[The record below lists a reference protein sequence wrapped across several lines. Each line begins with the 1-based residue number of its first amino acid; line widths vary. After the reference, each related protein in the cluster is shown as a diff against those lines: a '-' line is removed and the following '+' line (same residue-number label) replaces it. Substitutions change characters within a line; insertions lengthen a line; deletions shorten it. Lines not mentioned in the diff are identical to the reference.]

1 MNVLIKDIMDLSI
14 FQEAKVVGGHNGLN
28 KEVSSVTV
36 AEVPDAADWLKGGEL
51 VVTTGYFIK
60 DNDDSQK
67 KWMTDLIKGGA
78 TALAIKPDR
87 FLGKTPDR
95 MIDVANEN
103 SFCLIELPFNITW
116 PVIMESV
123 MNAINDNQNQIIK
136 RTEEIHNKLTEIVLR
151 GHGLPFIAKVLT
163 QLVGNIII
171 VEDPALNSLAVS
183 CPNDHS
189 NDKVDGFLSYRL
201 SQEYK
206 DRFKTTEYYTNALK
220 SADKKTLILDV
231 NDFNSAY
238 KDLTQITIPIVADR
252 VVYGF
257 ITLVEF
263 FKKANQID
271 IIALEHGAT
280 TIALEMMKEKIAFET
295 EKRLKRDF
303 LDDLLQGKI
312 GNGEAGGSKYK
323 FNGFDITGPAVA
335 ILIDVYGID
344 TTMNNKH
351 VFYRASNNKVL
362 DIIENQIKENDPN
375 AFINDEHNRY
385 AILYHFPIN
394 KEKATATTDIKK
406 LCDKIGSKI
415 LEEFPKAQYCFGVGN
430 VYYQLPNLRKSYK
443 EAKKAL
449 EVGQTFMGSNQTFLY
464 SELGIYRLLF
474 MMDRKEIVDYCRD
487 SIGNLMEYDK
497 NNNEDLCGF
506 LEVFLLNNGN
516 VAQTSK
522 DLYIHPNTLS
532 YRLKKI
538 AGILGKDINDSK
550 IRFNLYFALMI
561 KKLFIDK

>member
-1 MNVLIKDIMDLSI
+1 MKVTIKDIMELSI
-14 FQEAKVVGGHNGLN
+14 FKGASIVGGYEGIN

-60 DNDDSQK
+60 DNGDSQK
-67 KWMTDLIKGGA
+67 KWITDLISGGA
-78 TALAIKPDR
+78 SALAIKPDR
-87 FLGKTPDR
+87 FLGKTTDE
-95 MIDVANEN
+95 MIEVANKN
-103 SFCLIELPFNITW
+103 SFCLIELPLNVTW
-116 PVIMESV
+116 PAVMESI
-123 MNAINDNQNQIIK
+123 MNAINDNQNHIIM
-136 RTEEIHNKLTEIVLR
+136 RTEEIHNRLTDIVLR
-151 GHGLPFIAKVLT
+151 GRGLPHIAKVLT
-163 QLVGNIII
+163 QLVDNIII
-171 VEDPALNSLAVS
+171 VEDSGLGSLAVS
-183 CPNDHS
+183 CPDEHIETN
-189 NDKVDGFLSYRL
+189 VDSFLSYRL

-206 DRFKTTEYYTNALK
+206 DKFKTTEYYINTLK
-220 SADKKTLILDV
+220 SADKKTLILDIV
-231 NDFNSAY
+231 NFNYEY

-271 IIALEHGAT
+271 IVALEHGAT

-312 GNGEAGGSKYK
+312 GNGDMKTSKYK
-323 FNGFDITGPAVA
+323 FNGFDITSPAAA

-344 TTMNNKH
+344 TTTNDKH

-362 DIIENQIKENDPN
+362 DIIENHIKENDPN

-394 KEKATATTDIKK
+394 KEKNDAIYDIKK
-406 LCDKIGSKI
+406 LCEKIGRKI
-415 LEEFPKAQYCFGVGN
+415 SEEFPKAQYSFGVGN

-449 EVGQTFMGSNQTFLY
+449 EVGQTFMGSNQIFLY
-464 SELGIYRLLF
+464 SELGIYRLLY
-474 MMDRKEIVDYCRD
+474 MMDRKEIIDFCND
-487 SIGNLMEYDK
+487 SLGALMEYDK
-497 NNNEDLCGF
+497 DSDDDLCGF
-506 LEVFLLNNGN
+506 LETYLLNNGN
-516 VAQTSK
+516 IAQTAK
-522 DLYIHPNTLS
+522 DLYVHPNTLS

-538 AGILGKDINDSK
+538 GSILGKDINDSK

-561 KKLFIDK
+561 KKLFMDR